1 MHITPAE
8 GQTDEEI
15 TACYTRSLRGNLRET
30 KKARGLLL

>member
-1 MHITPAE
+1 MHMTPAE

-15 TACYTRSLRGNLRET
+15 TARYTRNLRGNLREL